1 MGSMPIPLSAW
12 VKKELRRHF
21 TIMFIPHS
29 RLKPL
34 RFSFTVSF
42 LLFLFALWTGV
53 TVWAGYLS
61 SKHID
66 YWRVRTEHN
75 LLRLRMSL
83 LSKQLNESRDYLDQV
98 KENDKRLRELL
109 DLKTKKAIVVQTG
122 AGGPTP
128 QESRSL
134 ELYLSGEQSV
144 TPDILFEQTQKIK
157 NISKSQLESIGEV
170 MENLDY
176 QRALYS
182 ATPNMRP
189 VDGRFTSGYGF
200 RVHPV
205 HGSYELHSGLD
216 IAAERDTAVM
226 ATATGRVFYTGWAEG
241 YGKLIII
248 DHGFGCRT
256 YYAHLNKILCKA
268 GDDVVRGKPIGL
280 VGDSGTS
287 TGYHLHYEVRF
298 HDKPVNPAR
307 FLDPDNYFARK
318 K

>member
-1 MGSMPIPLSAW
+1 MSNRLSDW

-21 TIMFIPHS
+21 TIMLIPHS

-34 RFSFTVSF
+34 RASFTVSF
-42 LLFLFALWTGV
+42 LLFLFVLWTGI

-66 YWRVRTEHN
+66 YWRVKTEHN
-75 LLRLRMSL
+75 LLRFRMSL
-83 LSKQLNESRDYLDQV
+83 LSKQLNESRKYLDQV
-98 KENDKRLRELL
+98 KENDNRLRELL
-109 DLKTKKAIVVQTG
+109 ELKTKKAIVAETG

-128 QESRSL
+128 EESKNL
-134 ELYLSGEQSV
+134 EKYLSGQLEV
-144 TPDILFEQTQKIK
+144 TPDFLFEQTQKIK
-157 NISKSQLESIGEV
+157 RISRSRLESINEV
-170 MENLDY
+170 FENLDY

-189 VDGRFTSGYGF
+189 VEGRITSGYGF

-205 HGSYELHSGLD
+205 YGSYELHSGID
-216 IAAERDTAVM
+216 ISAARDTPVS
-226 ATATGRVFYTGWAEG
+226 ATAAGRAIYTGWAEG
-241 YGKLIII
+241 YGNLVIIE
-248 DHGFGCRT
+248 HGFNYRT
-256 YYAHLNKILCKA
+256 FYAHLNKILCKN
-268 GDDVVRGKPIGL
+268 GDDVERGSVVGL

-298 HDKPVNPAR
+298 NDKSINPAR

-318 K
+318 R